1 MNRPRSAAH
10 KFSLRNDPA
19 RGGKRLISLTPLID
33 VVFILLIFFMLASSF
48 LDWRA
53 IMLDAPAAQAAG
65 TSMDGAV
72 LIRVMADGSLDLGG
86 SPVTLDA
93 LDERLRP
100 HLDRKPDQRV
110 LIQPAAGVPLQRVVT
125 VLDAATA
132 AGVSNLSLT
141 RN

>member
-1 MNRPRSAAH
+1 MNPPPSAAR
-10 KFSLRNDPA
+10 KFSLRSEPA

-48 LDWRA
+48 LDWRV
-53 IMLDAPAAQAAG
+53 ITLNAPAAQAAG

-72 LIRVMADGSLDLGG
+72 LVRVKADGELDIEGV
-86 SPVTLDA
+86 PVTLAD
-93 LDERLRP
+93 LGERLRP

-110 LIQPAAGVPLQRVVT
+110 LIQPAAGVSLQRVVT

-132 AGVSNLSLT
+132 AGAANLSLT
-141 RN
+141 RD

>member
-1 MNRPRSAAH
+1 MNRPLSAAH
-10 KFSLRNDPA
+10 KFSLRNDST

-53 IMLDAPAAQAAG
+53 ITLDAPAAQAAG

-86 SPVTLDA
+86 SPVTLDD
-93 LDERLRP
+93 LNERLRP